1 MRQMIKGLLAALAVT
16 TAGVAPAAACG
27 YGGGSGCCNTGYV
40 SPCATS
46 YAPTYSYSYNPCGT
60 CNTGWAYERLAEPE
74 TQYYYVN
81 QGPTYSGPGAFAP
94 YGNYQEEALPAYG
107 YGHQYGYRN
116 QGYGYGYGHRN
127 YGYGYG
133 WHHRPYRHHWQQYG
147 YAPRH
152 YGYHRWGGEGGYYGH
167 PLVRRYY

>member
-1 MRQMIKGLLAALAVT
+1 MRQIIKGLLAAAAVT

-27 YGGGSGCCNTGYV
+27 WGSGCCNTGYV
-40 SPCATS
+40 SPCATA
-46 YAPTYSYSYNPCGT
+46 YVPTYSYSYNPCGT
-60 CNTGWAYERLAEPE
+60 CGTSWAYERLAEPE

-94 YGNYQEEALPAYG
+94 YGEYREQALPTWG
-107 YGHQYGYRN
+107 YHHSYRHYGYR
-116 QGYGYGYGHRN
+116 H

-133 WHHRPYRHHWQQYG
+133 WHHTPYHHAWHHYG

-152 YGYHRWGGEGGYYGH
+152 YGYGYHRWGGEGSYYGH